1 MIAKTYIFG
10 GLSAFAALFLEI
22 LVNQSLQKVIITLP
36 RLIEEN
42 LSVFI
47 GFGVI
52 EELVKFF
59 FIYLVVRKSPY
70 FDEPIDAM
78 VYMVTGALGFAAAEN
93 LFLVFSGGQESIFL
107 VILLRFVGATLLHA
121 LSSAIVGHYWARGI
135 RFNIEGKFIFAGL
148 VLASIFHIIFNYL
161 VSEFNNFLVY
171 PTAFLAILGFFVL
184 YDFEELKKMG

>member
-1 MIAKTYIFG
+1 
-10 GLSAFAALFLEI
+10 
-22 LVNQSLQKVIITLP
+22 
-36 RLIEEN
+36 
-42 LSVFI
+42 
-47 GFGVI
+47 
-52 EELVKFF
+52 
-59 FIYLVVRKSPY
+59 
-70 FDEPIDAM
+70 
-78 VYMVTGALGFAAAEN
+78 
-93 LFLVFSGGQESIFL
+93 
-107 VILLRFVGATLLHA
+107 LRFVGATLLHA